1 MAARRAAGA
10 RLVRRAA
17 QTAGPESHPL
27 INGDGR
33 RFPWPSHRRG
43 ATVRALDGVAD
54 LREHPHRA
62 ARLAAVPRPPVRVRA
77 RSITAG
83 LLLLVLHLSDEG
95 LRDSA

>member
-1 MAARRAAGA
+1 MPPDEALCCPTLLCDACGDAIDTARPGIIA
-10 RLVRRAA
+10 
-17 QTAGPESHPL
+17 
-27 INGDGR
+27 
-33 RFPWPSHRRG
+33 RRG